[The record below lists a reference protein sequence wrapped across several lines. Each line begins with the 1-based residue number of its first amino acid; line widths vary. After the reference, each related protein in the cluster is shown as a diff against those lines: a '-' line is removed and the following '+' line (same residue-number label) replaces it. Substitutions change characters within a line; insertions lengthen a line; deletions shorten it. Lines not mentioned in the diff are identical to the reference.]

1 MQLRSF
7 SKETTQEANIIHA
20 KQIQSDRQIADM
32 SLIIS
37 KLEAKLREYDKL
49 SPNNDSNVPTSS
61 FNDDE
66 NPNQIKILSEEVLR
80 LRDKIA
86 NQNSVALSMKNR
98 LKVAV
103 DRSNKLEDQ
112 LMVAKTSSNN
122 GDGDVCDS
130 MERARAPISGGR
142 RRRQANPPTMSS
154 YISSGGGERTEQIGQ
169 VVDQIDSFAVSTGAC
184 YLSANYAL
192 MSLIFHSYKLL
203 ILKNKTKI

>member
-32 SLIIS
+32 SLTIS

-49 SPNNDSNVPTSS
+49 SLNNDSNAPTSS

-80 LRDKIA
+80 LRDKLA
-86 NQNSVALSMKNR
+86 NQNSVSLSMKNR

-103 DRSNKLEDQ
+103 DRSNNLEDQ

-122 GDGDVCDS
+122 GDGDAFH
-130 MERARAPISGGR
+130 RAQESCSNTVPSNMVPRTGISFSR
-142 RRRQANPPTMSS
+142 
-154 YISSGGGERTEQIGQ
+154 SG
-169 VVDQIDSFAVSTGAC
+169 AVS
-184 YLSANYAL
+184 
-192 MSLIFHSYKLL
+192 
-203 ILKNKTKI
+203 